1 MKKKG
6 VTIFEMWD
14 KSSKTRKITPTSTPT
29 SLSVEVESNLQLAL
43 VQRHDEAPQPERE
56 TTPIV
61 EDDEAVDEDDES
73 MPQFEA
79 DLAALERDPSKRL
92 PISSYHANDQDR
104 VRRRYID
111 LGACQP
117 KDHKFEIRDFSGHP
131 RRFCPTWFK
140 DYKWLEYSV
149 QEEAAFCFVCYLF
162 KDKTKSPGGD
172 AFVNGGFNN
181 WNLKARL
188 KRHIGAVSSA
198 HAEAQEKYDMFTTPT
213 TSIRES
219 IASNTTQYK
228 VLYKLRV
235 TWTLK
240 CLRFLLHQGLA
251 FRGHDE
257 SDDSLNKGNFL
268 ELLNW
273 LAGNFEEVDRV
284 VLKNAPQNCKMACHD
299 IQQELIKCCAQL
311 TTKLVIEDLDG
322 GHFAVLAD
330 ESSDMYQNEQLAVCL
345 RYVDKKGR
353 TVVRFLGLAHVE
365 DTSSLTL
372 KAAIEDML
380 MAYNFSFVM
389 VRGQGYDGASNMK
402 GNANGMKK
410 LIMDESP
417 YAYYVHCFAHQLQL
431 TLVAVAKESGDCN
444 WFFQQLA
451 CLLNVLGYSCKKM
464 RMLRI
469 AQAEELIA
477 ALELEEVETGT
488 GLNQEMGIGRPC
500 DTRWGSHYKTVNHVI
515 SMYPA
520 IRRVLI
526 RIAKEY
532 NGTEAVAAMT
542 MLTSFRT
549 FEFVFMAHLMQEIFE
564 YTDDLSRALQKKR
577 SRYC

>member
-1 MKKKG
+1 
-6 VTIFEMWD
+6 
-14 KSSKTRKITPTSTPT
+14 
-29 SLSVEVESNLQLAL
+29 
-43 VQRHDEAPQPERE
+43 
-56 TTPIV
+56 
-61 EDDEAVDEDDES
+61 

-79 DLAALERDPSKRL
+79 DLAALERDPGKRL
-92 PISSYHANDQDR
+92 PISPYHANDQDR

-117 KDHKFEIRDFSGHP
+117 KDHKYESKIFSGHS
-131 RRFCPTWFK
+131 RRFSLLGLKIISGLSTTCK
-140 DYKWLEYSV
+140 KRLL
-149 QEEAAFCFVCYLF
+149 FCFVCYLF

-181 WNLKARL
+181 WNMKARL

-219 IASNTTQYK
+219 IASSTTQYK
-228 VLYKLRV
+228 ALYKLRV

-284 VLKNAPQNCKMACHD
+284 VLKNAPQNCKMTCHD

-353 TVVRFLGLAHVE
+353 AVVRFLGLAHVE

-380 MAYNFSFVM
+380 MTYNLSFAM
-389 VRGQGYDGASNMK
+389 FRGQGYDGASNMK
-402 GNANGMKK
+402 GNANGLKK

-417 YAYYVHCFAHQLQL
+417 SAYYVHCFSHQLQL
-431 TLVAVAKESGDCN
+431 TLVAVAKENIDCK
-444 WFFQQLA
+444 WFFGRLA
-451 CLLNVLGYSCKKM
+451 YLLNGVGMSWKKIWMLGVD
-464 RMLRI
+464 
-469 AQAEELIA
+469 QAAFMIE
-477 ALELEEVETGT
+477 ALKLGEIEIGQ
-488 GLNQEMGIGRPC
+488 GLNQEMGLARPG
-500 DTRWGSHYKTVNHVI
+500 DTRWGSHYKTVMHVM
-515 SMYPA
+515 SLYPS
-520 IRRVLI
+520 IRKVLF
-526 RIAKEY
+526 RLGKES
-532 NGTEAVAAMT
+532 NSAEALGAQT
-542 MLTSFRT
+542 MLEVFKS
-549 FEFVFMAHLMQEIFE
+549 FEFVFMLHLMNEIFG
-564 YTDDLSRALQKKR
+564 YTSDLSNALQKRDQDIVNAVDLLEFTKVQLQVLR
-577 SRYC
+577 EDDGWK